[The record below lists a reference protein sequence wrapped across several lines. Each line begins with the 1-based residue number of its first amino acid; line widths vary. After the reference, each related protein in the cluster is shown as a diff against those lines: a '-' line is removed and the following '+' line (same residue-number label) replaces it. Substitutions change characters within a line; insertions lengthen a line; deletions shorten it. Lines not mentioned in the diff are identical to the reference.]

1 MVLNSIVKAML
12 PLLHIAVL
20 VVFMLIIYAIVGQEL
35 FKGKMHKTCY
45 FIGTGRAYE
54 WSFHKYRYRKCLMH
68 NLKRQESCFWC
79 SCTNRMELMHALLKL
94 HPSYTWRSVYVL
106 WDR

>member
-20 VVFMLIIYAIVGQEL
+20 VVFMLTIYAIVGQEL

-45 FIGTGRAYE
+45 FIGTGRGFDKSAGNIWYI
-54 WSFHKYRYRKCLMH
+54 
-68 NLKRQESCFWC
+68 
-79 SCTNRMELMHALLKL
+79 
-94 HPSYTWRSVYVL
+94 TWRSNFCFQSL
-106 WDR
+106 AKRDLPLCTLF